1 MADNTG
7 RKKFAIIDGK
17 SVFYRGYYAMPNLST
32 KDGTPTGGVYGFA
45 VMALEVIKRLKP
57 DYVCVAWDKPKT
69 NIRKRKELYLE
80 YKAGRKPAPPD
91 FYEQIPLLHEL
102 LAAFGWPLYE
112 LDDYEADDIMGT
124 LAVQARAKN
133 LDTLLITSDLDML
146 QVINGNVHVYA
157 LKKGLSN
164 IELFHPESFEQ
175 KYGIKT
181 EQFLDLKA
189 LKGDSSDNIPG
200 AAGIGEKTAL
210 ELLRQYK
217 TLEGVYENLDLIKES
232 TKKKLEA
239 SKDLVYLSKKLAEI
253 WLDAPIKLNLN
264 EVDGSKCD
272 PGKVQDILQKFEF
285 RTLARQLPEYMH
297 LPEVSTDKQ
306 AKQLVIPD
314 ITYIASDK
322 DLEKISLLNP
332 KELIIYGVSNQEHGR
347 EPLSITIAPDQKQ
360 VWSFNLTAI
369 DHKKFRQKLGECLE
383 SANLVGHNL
392 KATLQI
398 LRELQIYPE
407 KILHDTLIGAFLID
421 PLNRN
426 LSLEDLAASELDIHL
441 SGEEDQTAIGVEAS
455 EIAVISK
462 LYENQQKQLSELP
475 KLSGL
480 AKKFDLPI
488 IPVLA
493 KIEHRGIE
501 IDVGYLKRFNEELK
515 DDLSDIQQQIYG
527 HANQEFNIA
536 SPGQL
541 ADVLFNKLNLPAAG
555 IKKGKT
561 GYSTAAKEL
570 DKLREIHPIIDLIT
584 QFREVSKLMNT
595 YVEPLPTL
603 VDKDSRLHTTYN
615 MTAAQTGRLSSE
627 KPNLQNIPVRT
638 DLGRKIRSAFVAS
651 EGNIL
656 ISADYSQIELRIAA
670 LISGDKDMINM
681 FNRDVDIHTATA
693 AQIYGREPEDVTKN
707 MRRQA
712 KVVNFGIMYGLS
724 PHGLS
729 VAAGMTRDAA
739 KHFIDKYFEL
749 RPKLVE
755 YIESVKKQAT
765 ADGYVESL
773 FGRRRPTPD
782 IHSSNFA
789 VREAAYRAAVNMPFQ
804 GTAADIMKLA
814 MIKLNEKLKKYP
826 DVHILLQIHDSVL
839 VECPEIQADDLAK
852 EIKQIMENVD
862 KLDVK
867 LTVDTSIGRDW
878 GKL

>member
-1 MADNTG
+1 MARAN
-7 RKKFAIIDGK
+7 KKFAIIDGK

-45 VMALEVIKRLKP
+45 VMALEVIKRLNP

-69 NIRKRKELYLE
+69 NIRKRKELYPE

-91 FYEQIPLLHEL
+91 FYDQIPLLHEL
-102 LAAFGWPLYE
+102 LEAFGWPLYE

-124 LAVQARAKN
+124 LSVQARKKG
-133 LDTLLITSDLDML
+133 LDTALVTSDLDML

-164 IELFHPESFEQ
+164 IELYHPESFEQ

-210 ELLRQYK
+210 ELIREYK
-217 TLEGVYENLDLIKES
+217 TLDGVYENIELIKES
-232 TKKKLEA
+232 TKKKLED

-253 WLDAPIKLNLN
+253 WTNAPIKLNLN

-272 PGKVQDILQKFEF
+272 PKKIQDILQKFEF

-297 LPEVSTDKQ
+297 LPETSTEKQ
-306 AKQLVIPD
+306 AKQLVVPG
-314 ITYIASDK
+314 ITYVASNK
-322 DLEKISLLNP
+322 DLEKLSLP
-332 KELIIYGVSNQEHGR
+332 EAKEIIIYGVSGQEHGR
-347 EPLSITIAPDQKQ
+347 EPLTITIAPGGKQ
-360 VWSFNLTAI
+360 VLSFNLTNI
-369 DHKKFRQKLGECLE
+369 DHKKFQQKLGKYLE
-383 SANLVGHNL
+383 TTGLIGHNL

-398 LRELQIYPE
+398 LRELEIYPE
-407 KILHDTLIGAFLID
+407 KILHDTLIGAFLIN

-441 SGEEDQTAIGVEAS
+441 SGEQGQTAIGSEAS
-455 EIAVISK
+455 EIAVINK
-462 LYENQQKQLSELP
+462 LYHGQQKQLGSLP
-475 KLSGL
+475 KLSDL
-480 AKKFDLPI
+480 ANKFDLPM

-501 IDVGYLKRFNEELK
+501 IDAGYLKKFYEELR
-515 DDLSDIQQQIYG
+515 DDLSDIEQQIYG
-527 HANQEFNIA
+527 HADTEFNIA

-541 ADVLFNKLNLPAAG
+541 ADVLFSKLNLPKDG

-570 DKLREIHPIIDLIT
+570 DKLRGSHPIIDLIT

-603 VDKDSRLHTTYN
+603 VDENNRLHTTYN
-615 MTAAQTGRLSSE
+615 MTVAQTGRLSSE
-627 KPNLQNIPVRT
+627 KPNLQNIPVRS

-651 EGNIL
+651 EGNML

-670 LISGDKDMINM
+670 LISGDKDMVDM

-693 AQIYGREPEDVTKN
+693 AQVYGREPEDVTKN

-712 KVVNFGIMYGLS
+712 KVVNFGVMYGLS

-729 VAAGMTRDAA
+729 AAAGMTREAA

-755 YIESVKKQAT
+755 YIESIKKKAT
-765 ADGYVESL
+765 DDGYVESL

-814 MIKLNEKLKKYP
+814 MIKLDKRLEKYP
-826 DVHILLQIHDSVL
+826 GVHILLQIHDSVL
-839 VECPEIQADDLAK
+839 VECPQTQAEDLAK
-852 EIKQIMENVD
+852 EIKQVMENVD
-862 KLDVK
+862 NLGVK
-867 LTVDTSIGRDW
+867 LTVDTTVGRDW

>member
-1 MADNTG
+1 MAEAKT

-45 VMALEVIKRLKP
+45 VMALEVIKRLQP

-69 NIRKRKELYLE
+69 NIRKRKELYQE

-91 FYEQIPLLHEL
+91 FYAQIPLLHEL
-102 LAAFGWPLYE
+102 LEAFGWPLYE

-124 LAVQARAKN
+124 LAVQAREKG
-133 LDTLLITSDLDML
+133 LDTLLVTSDLDML

-175 KYGIKT
+175 KYGIQT

-200 AAGIGEKTAL
+200 ALGIGEKTAL
-210 ELLRQYK
+210 DLIRQYQ
-217 TLEGVYENLDLIKES
+217 TLDGVYENLDLIKE
-232 TKKKLEA
+232 TTRKKLEA
-239 SKDLVYLSKKLAEI
+239 SKELVYLSKNLAEI
-253 WLDAPIKLNLN
+253 WTDAPIKLDLK

-272 PGKVQDILQKFEF
+272 PAKVQDILQKFEF
-285 RTLARQLPEYMH
+285 RTLARQLPEYMY
-297 LPEVSTDKQ
+297 LPEKSAAKQ
-306 AKQLVIPD
+306 AKQIVVPGG
-314 ITYIASDK
+314 TYIRTDE
-322 DLEKISLLNP
+322 DLEKLNLP
-332 KELIIYGVSNQEHGR
+332 KTEKVIIYGVSSQEHGR
-347 EPLSITIAPDQKQ
+347 EPLTITMAPSADK
-360 VWSFNLTAI
+360 VLSFDLTKI
-369 DHKKFRQKLGECLE
+369 DHNEFKQKIGSYIEK
-383 SANLVGHNL
+383 ARLVGHNL

-398 LRELQIYPE
+398 LRELDIYPE
-407 KILHDTLIGAFLID
+407 KIHHDTLIGAFLLD

-441 SGEEDQTAIGVEAS
+441 TDEQGQTSIGSEAS

-462 LYENQQKQLSELP
+462 LYQSQQEQLKGLP
-475 KLSGL
+475 KLSKL
-480 AKKFDLPI
+480 AKDFDLPI

-493 KIEHRGIE
+493 KIEHRGVE
-501 IDVGYLKRFNEELK
+501 IDVNYLRKFNEELK
-515 DDLSDIQQQIYG
+515 DDLSDVEQQIYG
-527 HANQEFNIA
+527 HADREFNIA

-541 ADVLFNKLNLPAAG
+541 ADVLFSKLNLPTEG

-570 DKLREIHPIIDLIT
+570 DKLRGIHPIIDLIT

-595 YVEPLPTL
+595 YVEPLPNL
-603 VDKDSRLHTTYN
+603 VDENNRLHTTYN
-615 MTAAQTGRLSSE
+615 MTVAQTGRLSSE
-627 KPNLQNIPVRT
+627 KPNLQNIPVRS
-638 DLGRKIRSAFVAS
+638 DLGRKIRTAFVAS
-651 EGNIL
+651 DGNIL

-670 LISGDKDMINM
+670 LISGDKDMIDM

-729 VAAGMTRDAA
+729 VAAGMTREAA

-755 YIESVKKQAT
+755 YIESVKKQAEK
-765 ADGYVESL
+765 DGYVESL

-782 IHSSNFA
+782 IHSSNFV

-804 GTAADIMKLA
+804 GTAADVMKLA
-814 MIKLNEKLKKYP
+814 MIKLDEKLKEYP

-839 VECPEIQADDLAK
+839 VECPKTQADDLAK

-862 KLDVK
+862 DLGVK
-867 LTVDTSIGRDW
+867 LTVDTTFGKDW

>member
-1 MADNTG
+1 MAEIKQ

-32 KDGTPTGGVYGFA
+32 KDGAPTGGVYGFA
-45 VMALEVIKRLKP
+45 VMALEVIKRLNP

-69 NIRKRKELYLE
+69 NIRKRKELYPE

-91 FYEQIPLLHEL
+91 FYDQIPLLHEL
-102 LAAFGWPLYE
+102 LEAFGWPLYE

-124 LAVQARAKN
+124 LAVQAREKS
-133 LDTLLITSDLDML
+133 LDTLLVTSDLDML
-146 QVINGNVHVYA
+146 QVINNNVHVYA

-164 IELFHPESFEQ
+164 IELFHPDSFEQ

-210 ELLRQYK
+210 ELLKEYK
-217 TLEGVYENLDLIKES
+217 TLEGVYKNLDLIKE
-232 TKKKLEA
+232 TTRKKLES

-253 WLDAPIKLNLN
+253 WTDAPIKLNLK

-272 PGKVQDILQKFEF
+272 PVKVQDILQKFEF

-297 LPEVSTDKQ
+297 APEVSEKKQ
-306 AKQLVIPD
+306 SKQLEVPGVS
-314 ITYIASDK
+314 YVSSDE
-322 DLEKISLLNP
+322 DLDKLELP
-332 KELIIYGVSNQEHGR
+332 KTKEIIIYGLSAKEHGR
-347 EPLSITIAPDQKQ
+347 EPLNITIAPDDKQ
-360 VWSFNLTAI
+360 AISFSLSGI
-369 DHKKFRQKLGECLE
+369 DHGRFRQKLSPYLE
-383 SANLVGHNL
+383 SAELVGHNL

-407 KILHDTLIGAFLID
+407 KILHDTLIGAFLLD

-441 SGEEDQTAIGVEAS
+441 SSEEGQTAIGNEAS

-462 LYENQQKQLSELP
+462 LYQNQKKQLASLP
-475 KLSGL
+475 KLADL

-488 IPVLA
+488 IPILA
-493 KIEHRGIE
+493 KIEHRGVE
-501 IDVGYLKRFNEELK
+501 IDVSYLKDFYEELK
-515 DDLSDIQQQIYG
+515 DDLSDLQQQIYG
-527 HANQEFNIA
+527 HADREFNIA
-536 SPGQL
+536 SPAQL
-541 ADVLFNKLNLPAAG
+541 ADVLFGKLNLPSDG

-570 DKLREIHPIIDLIT
+570 DKLRGIHPIIDLIT
-584 QFREVSKLMNT
+584 QYREVSKLMNT

-603 VDKDSRLHTTYN
+603 VDENNRLHTTYN
-615 MTAAQTGRLSSE
+615 MTVAQTGRLSSE
-627 KPNLQNIPVRT
+627 KPNLQNIPVRS

-651 EGNIL
+651 EGNVL

-670 LISGDKDMINM
+670 LISGDKDMIDM

-755 YIESVKKQAT
+755 YIENVKKKA
-765 ADGYVESL
+765 ADDGYAESL
-773 FGRRRPTPD
+773 FGRRRPSPD

-814 MIKLNEKLKKYP
+814 MIKLDKGLEKYP

-839 VECPEIQADDLAK
+839 VECPQAQADDLAK

-862 KLDVK
+862 NLGVK
-867 LTVDTSIGRDW
+867 LTVDTSVGRDW